1 MVSDPKLV
9 HRLAL
14 FPRLSPHLC
23 SLPPGPLDLT
33 KLSQLKIDN
42 LYRNI
47 VGKWSSRIR
56 HFLSQTLAR
65 SCEPSSRSLTLKCSH
80 CLLYSL
86 TQGTF
91 PFCLGHVY
99 SESGPL
105 SQKRI
110 IIINSPLHRY
120 PIASFIPTSH
130 FISFILWLWL
140 ILVC

>member
-9 HRLAL
+9 HNLAL

-23 SLPPGPLDLT
+23 SLPPRPLALT

-42 LYRNI
+42 LYWNR
-47 VGKWSSRIR
+47 VAERSSRIR
-56 HFLSQTLAR
+56 HFLSQALAR
-65 SCEPSSRSLTLKCSH
+65 SCEPSSRSITLKSSH

-86 TQGTF
+86 TQGSV
-91 PFCLGHVY
+91 PFCLGHVC

-110 IIINSPLHRY
+110 VIINSPLLRY
-120 PIASFIPTSH
+120 TIASFIPTSH
-130 FISFILWLWL
+130 FISFILWL
-140 ILVC
+140 

>member
-42 LYRNI
+42 LYQNI

-56 HFLSQTLAR
+56 HFLSKTLAR

-105 SQKRI
+105 NQKKI

-130 FISFILWLWL
+130 FISFILWLWF